1 MDTDSAPMA
10 SGVTMP
16 ATAATDP
23 LRIAIGAVGLG
34 SVTCLAL
41 LFAVGEPFG
50 RLNDLGN
57 ATLAILSGTLAV
69 VERRHVHPLATGVAV
84 VGSAIAVA
92 GSGLVISGTTGFFL
106 AGLVSTVG
114 FAGVGTWLIA
124 LARAGRAGRGRV
136 RGLATIAGAL
146 MAVGVASAPGL
157 VLRLDDMASA
167 PGWIWI
173 GMIGW
178 LGIFVVY
185 PIWALLSSRSAG

>member
-1 MDTDSAPMA
+1 MDTDTAPMA
-10 SGVTMP
+10 SG
-16 ATAATDP
+16 ATIPSAASTDP

-57 ATLAILSGTLAV
+57 ATLAILSGVLAY

-84 VGSAIAVA
+84 VGAAVAVA

-106 AGLVSTVG
+106 AGLVSTAG
-114 FAGVGTWLIA
+114 FAGVGAWLVA
-124 LARAGRAGRGRV
+124 LARAGRAGRGWV
-136 RGLATIAGAL
+136 RGLAMLAGAL
-146 MAVGVASAPGL
+146 MVVGIASAPGI
-157 VLRLDDMASA
+157 VLRLDDMATA

-173 GMIGW
+173 GMVGW
-178 LGIFVVY
+178 LGIFVLY
-185 PIWALLSSRSAG
+185 PIWALLAGRRAG

>member
-114 FAGVGTWLIA
+114 FAGVGAWLIA

-146 MAVGVASAPGL
+146 MAVGVASAPGI